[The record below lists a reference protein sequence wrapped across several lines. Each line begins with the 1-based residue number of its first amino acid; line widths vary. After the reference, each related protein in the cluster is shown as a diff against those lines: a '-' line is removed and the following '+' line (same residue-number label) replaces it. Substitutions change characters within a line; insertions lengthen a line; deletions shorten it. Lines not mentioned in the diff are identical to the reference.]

1 MDLNYAQSALFEG
14 SLTGEQW
21 AHLATTATGWL
32 VLPALVA
39 LRLVMRSE
47 VK

>member
-1 MDLNYAQSALFEG
+1 VDLNYAQSALFVG

-21 AHLATTATGWL
+21 ANLAVTVATW
-32 VLPALVA
+32 VLLPGAIGLA
-39 LRLVMRSE
+39 LVMRSE